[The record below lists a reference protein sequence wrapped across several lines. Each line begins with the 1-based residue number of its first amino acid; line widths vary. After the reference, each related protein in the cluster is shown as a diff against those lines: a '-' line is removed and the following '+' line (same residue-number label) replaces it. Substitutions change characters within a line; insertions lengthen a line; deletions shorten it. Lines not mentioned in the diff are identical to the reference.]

1 MLQNRQLAPKADAS
15 DFLGRFREI
24 VSDPLNLLIER
35 DARSGLV
42 EGDLV
47 YLHNGNQVAFR
58 GPLAY
63 YDGFSDILIIN
74 RGVHEPLE
82 EYVFQQLM
90 KVIPERPSMIE
101 LGAYWGHYSMWLKR
115 LRPLATTILVEPEEA
130 NLAVGRSNFARN
142 GYQGEFIQ
150 AFVGNGHFGIDVFF
164 DERKMSHLD
173 ILHSDIQGFEVEMLP
188 GASQALKEKKVDFVF
203 ISTHSQEG
211 HDFILSTLREHSYR
225 IEVASDFEN
234 ETTSYDG
241 LVFASSPDVPP
252 LFSHFQNF
260 GRQQIVTAQSA
271 GLFNVVSERIAGDCH
286 TAAATFK
293 SLSFSKSFVV

>member
-1 MLQNRQLAPKADAS
+1 MLQCRQLTPKADAS

-63 YDGFSDILIIN
+63 YNGFSDILIIN

-90 KVIPERPSMIE
+90 KVIPDRPSMIE

-115 LRPLATTILVEPEEA
+115 ARPLATTILVEPEEA
-130 NLAVGRSNFARN
+130 NLIAGRSNFARN

-150 AFVGNGHFGIDVFF
+150 AFVGNGHFGIDTFF
-164 DERKMSHLD
+164 NERKISHLD
-173 ILHSDIQGFEVEMLP
+173 ILHSDIQGFEIEMLP
-188 GASQALKEKKVDFVF
+188 GAFETLKAKKVDFVF
-203 ISTHSQEG
+203 ISTHSQDG
-211 HDFILSTLREHSYR
+211 HDIVLSTLREHSYR
-225 IEVASDFEN
+225 IEIASDFEN

-241 LVFASSPDVPP
+241 LVFASSPRVSP

-260 GRQQIVTAQSA
+260 GRQQIATAQSSR
-271 GLFNVVSERIAGDCH
+271 LFHVVNERLAADHH
-286 TAAATFK
+286 TE
-293 SLSFSKSFVV
+293 